1 MVYKTVHDG
10 PKNRFQ
16 DSTSNQKLIRGQSN
30 TPIVSGHVDVGNE
43 NKSNWTYFIYDSKYD
58 EKILPHLPNSLT
70 FMAYSPKP

>member
-30 TPIVSGHVDVGNE
+30 TPIVSGHLDVGNE

-58 EKILPHLPNSLT
+58 EKILPRLPNSLT
-70 FMAYSPKP
+70 FMSYSPKP